1 MNSFKLW
8 SLCSPSQKTSRSIVH
23 ARFHCLAIP
32 RRDRGTKKTKPNLEK
47 LLYSLGV
54 MLQFWGLFTW
64 RWGTSGRWGNPLGWG
79 NPPVHIISHFNLT
92 TFRDR
97 WGNPPRVT
105 SPTWGPPA
113 PCKQALNIISIVDYS
128 EWTKIA
134 LRAVTIYRPETY
146 TNIREFLTFVWLL
159 SWKCHVCLSFVIK
172 MRKMT
177 KIRKKLQSSYSDVIR
192 ALGYCWPRISCV
204 FTHVASIHANLL
216 EQKKSST

>member
-1 MNSFKLW
+1 M
-8 SLCSPSQKTSRSIVH
+8 
-23 ARFHCLAIP
+23 
-32 RRDRGTKKTKPNLEK
+32 
-47 LLYSLGV
+47 
-54 MLQFWGLFTW
+54 
-64 RWGTSGRWGNPLGWG
+64 
-79 NPPVHIISHFNLT
+79 ISHFNLT

-113 PCKQALNIISIVDYS
+113 PCKQALSIISIVVYS

-177 KIRKKLQSSYSDVIR
+177 KLRKKLQSSYFDVIR
-192 ALGYCWPRISCV
+192 ALGIVDLLTVVWLQLLWCRRQFSCLWKLGV
-204 FTHVASIHANLL
+204 YHCLFSFQDRTAVYVQCRLIFDPWMA
-216 EQKKSST
+216 E

>member
-1 MNSFKLW
+1 M
-8 SLCSPSQKTSRSIVH
+8 I
-23 ARFHCLAIP
+23 
-32 RRDRGTKKTKPNLEK
+32 G
-47 LLYSLGV
+47 G
-54 MLQFWGLFTW
+54 
-64 RWGTSGRWGNPLGWG
+64 
-79 NPPVHIISHFNLT
+79 
-92 TFRDR
+92 
-97 WGNPPRVT
+97 VT

-113 PCKQALNIISIVDYS
+113 PCKQALSIISIVVYS

-177 KIRKKLQSSYSDVIR
+177 KLRKKLQSSYSDVIR

-216 EQKKSST
+216 EQKKSSYITKEFNSHRTGLEHKYGCDDVMWKHTIDIF